1 VPEFIGGLPVHPLL
15 VHFTV
20 VLIVLGV
27 LGAVLTAV
35 WPAVRRRYGWL
46 AFAAAALGTVLVPF
60 TTSSGENLAT
70 RRPASDLITTHEE
83 LGDLMVWWA
92 LGLTIALGALMV
104 VHTRAARKA
113 PAKVAVGAAGAE
125 QEEPQQEGKPPA
137 LVMIVLALV
146 TVGVAVGAGI
156 HVYRVGDAGARS
168 VWEGIQNLPVQ
179 GGG

>member
-1 VPEFIGGLPVHPLL
+1 MPEFIDGLPVHPLL

-20 VLIVLGV
+20 VLIVIAV

-46 AFAAAALGTVLVPF
+46 VFAAAAVGTLLVPF
-60 TTSSGENLAT
+60 TTSSGDNLAS
-70 RRPASDLITTHEE
+70 RLPANDLIATHEE
-83 LGDLMVWWA
+83 LGNLMIWWA
-92 LGLTIALGALMV
+92 IGLTVAVGALMV
-104 VHTRAARKA
+104 VHTMAVRKA

-125 QEEPQQEGKPPA
+125 QEEPQEAATPPA

-156 HVYRVGDAGARS
+156 HVYRVGDAGARA
-168 VWEGIQNLPVQ
+168 VWEGTANLPVQ
-179 GGG
+179 SGG